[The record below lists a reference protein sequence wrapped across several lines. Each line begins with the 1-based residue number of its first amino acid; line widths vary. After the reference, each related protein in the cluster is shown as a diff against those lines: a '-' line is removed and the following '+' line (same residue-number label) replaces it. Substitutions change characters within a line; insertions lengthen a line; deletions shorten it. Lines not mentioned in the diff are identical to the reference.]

1 VKKIIV
7 FTLVVSLFFSC
18 KEKEIKKPIL
28 VQKPKKVY
36 KYGYDVS
43 KYQIIEDT
51 VKKNET
57 FGFILDK
64 NHIETPVINKIVQKS
79 KEVFDIARQL
89 RVGKPYTIIATKDSL
104 QKATAF
110 IYHPNRIEDV
120 IFNIKDSIYSEIDRK
135 KIKTVQKTTSGIITS
150 NLSNAIEEQ
159 GVNYSL
165 TYKLSDIYA
174 WTVDFFHLQKGDKF
188 KVIYEEKYINDSIS
202 VGIGEIKA
210 AYFEH
215 GKKPFY
221 AFHFVADSITKTP
234 EYYDEKTTN
243 LRRAFLKAPLKF
255 SSRVSSRFNLHR
267 RIKQYGY
274 RVKAH
279 RGTDFPSPIGTP
291 IIATANGTVSK
302 SAYTSGNGNYV
313 KIKHNNIYST
323 QYLHMKKRKVK
334 VGDVVKQGDVI
345 GWIGMT
351 GHTSGPHVCYRFW
364 KNGVQVDPFKQKL
377 PAADPMKESVK
388 SKFFEYIEPLKEVLD
403 KMEYPKQKEEIQQ
416 LDSLTIAVNEN
427 NKSYKNERLE
437 SVK

>member
-7 FTLVVSLFFSC
+7 FSYLLIVIFSC
-18 KEKEIKKPIL
+18 KKEI
-28 VQKPKKVY
+28 PKKVIVPVKPQKVY
-36 KYGYDVS
+36 KFGYDVS
-43 KYQIIEDT
+43 QYDIVEDT

-64 NHIETPVINKIVQKS
+64 NHIESPIINKIVDKS
-79 KEVFDIARQL
+79 KDVFDITRQL
-89 RVGKPYTIIATKDSL
+89 RVGKPYTVIVTKDSL
-104 QKATAF
+104 PKAAAF
-110 IYHPNRIEDV
+110 IYHPNKVEDV
-120 IFNIKDSIYSEIDRK
+120 VFNIKDSIYSKIDKKEIK
-135 KIKTVQKTTSGIITS
+135 SVEKTASGIITS

-159 GVNYSL
+159 GINYAL

-188 KVIYEEKYINDSIS
+188 KVIYQEKFINDTIS

-215 GKKPFY
+215 GNKPFY
-221 AFHFVADSITKTP
+221 AFRFVADSITQIP
-234 EYYDEKTTN
+234 EYFDEKTTN

-255 SSRVSSRFNLHR
+255 SSRVSSRYNLRR
-267 RIKQYGY
+267 RIKHYGY

-291 IIATANGTVSK
+291 IIATANGRVIESR
-302 SAYTSGNGNYV
+302 YRGGNGNYV

-351 GHTSGPHVCYRFW
+351 GSTGGPHVCYRFW
-364 KNGVQVDPFKQKL
+364 KHGKQVDPFRQKL
-377 PAADPMKESVK
+377 PAAAPMDEKIK
-388 SKFFEYIEPLKEVLD
+388 PAFFEFIKPI
-403 KMEYPKQKEEIQQ
+403 KQK
-416 LDSLTIAVNEN
+416 LDSIKYIHTEIKTPKLKTQTLALNDKK
-427 NKSYKNERLE
+427 KSNPH
-437 SVK
+437 